1 MRVSCWPTAV
11 SWWPTASFQC
21 TSQVQIGE
29 VTLLLMGGGD
39 PAETSVSA
47 VTSRMTL
54 NHRAL
59 VSRAGMNA
67 RKPSFLLFVQKCF
80 ILNAVICYLSL

>member
-1 MRVSCWPTAV
+1 
-11 SWWPTASFQC
+11 
-21 TSQVQIGE
+21 
-29 VTLLLMGGGD
+29 MGGGD

-47 VTSRMTL
+47 STSRMTL
-54 NHRAL
+54 NLRAL

-80 ILNAVICYLSL
+80 ILNAVICYLKLYYIYSKYDIYIYIHYDIHY

>member
-1 MRVSCWPTAV
+1 
-11 SWWPTASFQC
+11 
-21 TSQVQIGE
+21 
-29 VTLLLMGGGD
+29 MGRGD

-47 VTSRMTL
+47 STSRMTL
-54 NHRAL
+54 NLRAL

-80 ILNAVICYLSL
+80 ILNAVICYLNLYFIYTVSMTYIYIYIHYDIHYTTHTYA

>member
-1 MRVSCWPTAV
+1 
-11 SWWPTASFQC
+11 
-21 TSQVQIGE
+21 
-29 VTLLLMGGGD
+29 MGRGD

-47 VTSRMTL
+47 STSRMTL
-54 NHRAL
+54 NLRAL

-80 ILNAVICYLSL
+80 ILNAVICYLNLYFIYTVSMTYIYIHYDIHYTTHTYA